1 MEYISKEHLEI
12 RKLCKL
18 YKIHDFKINDDGSI
32 DTKYS
37 VDLSNRDLDEIP
49 IKFNKVRGYFDC
61 SNNNIKSLKN
71 SPKIM
76 EGHFICSSN
85 NITNLIHSPLYISGL
100 FQCSN
105 NPLESLEGYNGSM
118 DNLHYHGKE
127 KFIRKE
133 KFKKILDD
141 RY

>member
-1 MEYISKEHLEI
+1 MVKEEI
-12 RKLCKL
+12 HNICEKYGIKN
-18 YKIHDFKINDDGSI
+18 YTIKSDGSI
-32 DTKYS
+32 NVVGSVYLSHNELTK
-37 VDLSNRDLDEIP
+37 IP

-105 NPLESLEGYNGSM
+105 NPLKSLKGYNGSM
-118 DNLHYHGKE
+118 DSLYYNGKE

>member
-49 IKFNKVRGYFDC
+49 IKFNQVRGYFDC

-71 SPKIM
+71 SPKIIV
-76 EGHFICSSN
+76 GNFICDN
-85 NITNLIHSPLYISGL
+85 NNLESFKHSPDIVHGS

-105 NPLESLEGYNGSM
+105 NPLKSLKGYNGSM
-118 DNLHYHGKE
+118 DSLYYNGKE

>member
-71 SPKIM
+71 SPKIIV
-76 EGHFICSSN
+76 GNFICDN
-85 NITNLIHSPLYISGL
+85 NNLESFKHSPDIVHGS

-105 NPLESLEGYNGSM
+105 NPLKSLKGYNGSM

>member
-49 IKFNKVRGYFDC
+49 IKFNQVRGYFDC

-71 SPKIM
+71 SPKIIV
-76 EGHFICSSN
+76 GNFICDN
-85 NITNLIHSPLYISGL
+85 NNLESFKHSPDIVHGS

-105 NPLESLEGYNGSM
+105 NPLKSLKGYNGSM